1 MCRIRTS
8 PSKNKPNG
16 KCVQYKLYT
25 VTLLQ
30 VIGHV
35 RYLVLVN
42 TNHKASVWLI
52 HCNESI
58 TCHSFIY
65 VCIFCDTYRYVF
77 INVRLIILEKTTR
90 PKLYSYT
97 SMVLIF
103 VFLFLWVGVSY
114 DIQSFLSVF
123 RFLFKIL
130 NSFRVWSSMSTPP
143 NQTPIEIT
151 VSINTS
157 YTCRLIL
164 VLILTV
170 NECN

>member
-97 SMVLIF
+97 SMVLF
-103 VFLFLWVGVSY
+103 FFFFFFLWCG
-114 DIQSFLSVF
+114 FLMIH
-123 RFLFKIL
+123 RAFLVYLGFYLRYWIHL
-130 NSFRVWSSMSTPP
+130 ESGLVWVLHL
-143 NQTPIEIT
+143 IKH
-151 VSINTS
+151 
-157 YTCRLIL
+157 RLK
-164 VLILTV
+164 
-170 NECN
+170 